1 VDVLDDVVQG
11 APGYDFL
18 PLLLSALYWRGDM
31 RVTLKGGTCN
41 MIGQMEFVNT
51 ARKIRRHQARQ
62 QELFVESLH
71 TPPEPAPPPV
81 KEPPGE
87 PEDPHVPLRD
97 PDSDPV
103 GPAQI

>member
-1 VDVLDDVVQG
+1 
-11 APGYDFL
+11 
-18 PLLLSALYWRGDM
+18 M
-31 RVTLKGGTCN
+31 RVTLKRGTCN

-51 ARKIRRHQARQ
+51 ARKIRRDQARK

-81 KEPPGE
+81 KVPPGE
-87 PEDPHVPLRD
+87 PEDPHVPLRG

>member
-1 VDVLDDVVQG
+1 
-11 APGYDFL
+11 
-18 PLLLSALYWRGDM
+18 
-31 RVTLKGGTCN
+31 
-41 MIGQMEFVNT
+41 MIGQTEFVNT
-51 ARKIRRHQARQ
+51 ARKVRETVGNK
-62 QELFVESLH
+62 QERSVESLH
-71 TPPEPAPPPV
+71 TPSEPAPPPV